1 MGKNVA
7 VVGSG
12 AREHALAEAL
22 LRSEGGIRVT
32 VWPGNDGMEGVVRGG
47 ALPDDPALAA
57 KTLSDAEA
65 DLVVIGPEKPLME
78 GLSDALRARRIPVV
92 GPGAGAARIEGSK
105 CFAKELMQRVGIPTA
120 EWSKVSGRS
129 EAEALRKRWG
139 LPLVFKADGLAQGKG
154 VAVVTTQEEW
164 EAALSRYFER
174 REVPGGDVVLL
185 ERGLSGPEVSFI
197 VATDGRRFVPFP
209 TARDFKRIR
218 DGDQGPNTG
227 GMGALSPVPGWGAK
241 DQERACEIIERCLW
255 GLSKGGTPFSGFLY
269 AGLMMTPDG
278 PSVLEFNAR
287 MGDPEAQVLFE
298 TLGESALPLMEE
310 IAAKDLKDH
319 WTIEATPRVG
329 VVLASAGYPEK
340 PVTGDPVEGL
350 PSPETPIPDGALYFA
365 GVEKKNGALCS
376 SGGRVLT
383 AVGRGATLASA
394 REAAYRIVKGVR
406 LKGGQVRS
414 DIALK
419 ESESL
424 PGLSDSRKED

>member
-1 MGKNVA
+1 MEKKIA

-12 AREHALAEAL
+12 AREHALAAAL
-22 LRSEGGIRVT
+22 LRSKEKSRILLF
-32 VWPGNDGMEGVVRGG
+32 PGNDGMEGVVRGEP
-47 ALPDDPALAA
+47 LPGDPRLAA
-57 KTLSDAEA
+57 RILESSGAN
-65 DLVVIGPEKPLME
+65 LVVVGPEKPLMD
-78 GLSDALRARRIPVV
+78 GLVDALLERGIPVV
-92 GPGAGAARIEGSK
+92 GPTAGAARIEGSK
-105 CFAKELMQRVGIPTA
+105 IFAKGLMERSGIATASWQRVSTR
-120 EWSKVSGRS
+120 E
-129 EAEALRKRWG
+129 EAEQALKRWG

-154 VAVVTTQEEW
+154 VSVVTTEGEW
-164 EAALSRYFER
+164 EEALRRYLDRKEI
-174 REVPGGDVVLL
+174 PGGEIVLL

-197 VATDGRRFVPFP
+197 VATDGKRFVPFP
-209 TARDFKRIR
+209 TARDFKRIGE
-218 DGDQGPNTG
+218 GDKGPNTG
-227 GMGALSPVPGWGAK
+227 GMGALTPVPGWTER
-241 DQERACEIIERCLW
+241 DQSRAREIVERCLW
-255 GLSKGGTPFSGFLY
+255 GLAREGTPFSGFLY
-269 AGLMMTPDG
+269 AGLMMTEDG

>member
-105 CFAKELMQRVGIPTA
+105 CFAKEVMQRVGIPTA

-129 EAEALRKRWG
+129 EAEALRKHWG

-164 EAALSRYFER
+164 ESALSRYFER

-241 DQERACEIIERCLW
+241 NQERACEIIERCLW

-287 MGDPEAQVLFE
+287 MGDPEAQLLFE
-298 TLGESALPLMEE
+298 TLGDRALSLMEE
-310 IAAKDLKDH
+310 VAAGSLGGGWEID
-319 WTIEATPRVG
+319 ATPRVG
-329 VVLASAGYPEK
+329 VVLAAEGYPEK
-340 PVTGDPVEGL
+340 PVSGDSLEGL
-350 PSPETPIPDGALYFA
+350 PPSGESLSDGAFYLA
-365 GVEKKNGALCS
+365 GVTREGGVLRA

-383 AVGRGATLASA
+383 AVGRGDTLASA
-394 REAAYRIVKGVR
+394 RDAAYRLMGRIR
-406 LKGGQVRS
+406 LRGGHFRS
-414 DIALK
+414 DIALLEAK
-419 ESESL
+419 K
-424 PGLSDSRKED
+424 G

>member
-22 LRSEGGIRVT
+22 LASGKETRVT

-47 ALPDDPALAA
+47 ALPEDPALAA
-57 KTLSDAEA
+57 KTLSDAET

-78 GLSDALRARRIPVV
+78 GLSDALRARGIPVV

-105 CFAKELMQRVGIPTA
+105 SFAKELMQRVGIPTA
-120 EWSKVSGRS
+120 EWSKVAGRS

-185 ERGLSGPEVSFI
+185 ERGIEGPEVSFI
-197 VATDGRRFVPFP
+197 VATDGKRFVPFP

-227 GMGALSPVPGWGAK
+227 GMGALSPVPGWGPK

-269 AGLMMTPDG
+269 AGLMMTADG

-287 MGDPEAQVLFE
+287 MGDPEAQLLFE
-298 TLGESALPLMEE
+298 TLGDRALALMEE
-310 IAAKDLKDH
+310 VAAGSLGTG
-319 WTIEATPRVG
+319 WVLEATPRVG
-329 VVLASAGYPEK
+329 VVLAAEGYPEK
-340 PVTGDPVEGL
+340 PVSGDPLEGL
-350 PSPETPIPDGALYFA
+350 PPSGERLSDGAFYMA
-365 GVEKKNGALCS
+365 GVTREGGVLRA

-383 AVGRGATLASA
+383 AVGRGETLASA
-394 REAAYRIVKGVR
+394 REAAYRLMGRIR
-406 LKGGQVRS
+406 LRGGQFRT
-414 DIALK
+414 DIALREAK
-419 ESESL
+419 K
-424 PGLSDSRKED
+424 G